1 LKAKKKH
8 VKLLNIYIVEDEPL
22 ITATVETALKK
33 QGFKV
38 LGDSDE
44 YDEALLQ
51 IDKLRPDL
59 VLLDIQLEG
68 VKDGVDLALQL
79 DDRKIPYL
87 YLTSQTD
94 PQTIK
99 RVKETHPL
107 GYIVKPFTEAGLR
120 SNIELAW
127 HNFSLTDEDFILLKS
142 NGRTH
147 KINQAS
153 ITYLKAFDNYCYV
166 HTTSSR
172 YLVPHTLKHTSEKLN
187 LKNFVKTHRSFWVN
201 LKLISSV
208 DKNVVYIEDEAI
220 PLSNSNKIALLKK
233 LELLLLFVWL
243 LF

>member
-1 LKAKKKH
+1 MKAKKKH

-99 RVKETHPL
+99 RVKETYPL

-142 NGRTH
+142 KGRTH
-147 KINQAS
+147 KINQSS

-166 HTTSSR
+166 NTTTQQ
-172 YLVPHTLKHTSEKLN
+172 YLVPHTLKHTSQKLN
-187 LKNFVKTHRSFWVN
+187 TKNFIQTHRSYWVN
-201 LKLISSV
+201 LKKISSIAHNSV
-208 DKNVVYIEDEAI
+208 IINDTSI
-220 PLSNSNKIALLKK
+220 PLSNTKK
-233 LELLLLFVWL
+233 DVVLAKFKNL
-243 LF
+243 

>member
-1 LKAKKKH
+1 MKA
-8 VKLLNIYIVEDEPL
+8 LNIYIVEDEPL

-44 YDEALLQ
+44 YDEALEQ
-51 IDKLRPDL
+51 IDKLGPDL

-68 VKDGVDLALQL
+68 ALDGIHLAQQL
-79 DDRKIPYL
+79 DERKIPYL

-94 PQTIK
+94 PNTIA
-99 RVKETHPL
+99 RVKDTHPL

-127 HNFSLTDEDFILLKS
+127 HNFSLTAEDFILLKS
-142 NGRTH
+142 EGRTH

-153 ITYLKAFDNYCYV
+153 ITHLKAFDNYCYV
-166 HTTSSR
+166 YTTSNQ

-187 LKNFVKTHRSFWVN
+187 LQNFIQTHRSYWVN
-201 LKLISSV
+201 LKRITATE
-208 DKNVVYIEDEAI
+208 KNMVYVGEETI
-220 PLSNSNKIALLKK
+220 PLSNSNKEKLFKK
-233 LELLLLFVWL
+233 LELLLLFCWIL
-243 LF
+243 L